1 MVMKVLGIALLVV
14 AVLAV
19 VIPVTNNCTAEGLF
33 ITTKDGRQIDMK
45 CYWTSRASVAVA
57 VVLGV
62 VGILLAVSHRKETRR
77 VLGVIG
83 VLLGAALVALP
94 TELIGVCAM
103 DKTCLNVMKPS
114 LILLGAIA
122 AALSVAAIALAG
134 SGDTGEETPA

>member
-1 MVMKVLGIALLVV
+1 MVMKVLGVALLVV

-62 VGILLAVSHRKETRR
+62 VGILLAISHRKETRR
-77 VLGVIG
+77 ALGVIG

-134 SGDTGEETPA
+134 SGETKEETPA

>member
-1 MVMKVLGIALLVV
+1 MVMKVLGVALLVV

-57 VVLGV
+57 VVLGA
-62 VGILLAVSHRKETRR
+62 VGILLALSHRKETRR
-77 VLGVIG
+77 ALGVIG

-134 SGDTGEETPA
+134 SGVTKEETPA

>member
-1 MVMKVLGIALLVV
+1 MVMKVLGIAILVV

-77 VLGVIG
+77 ALGVIG
-83 VLLGAALVALP
+83 VLLGIALVALP

-122 AALSVAAIALAG
+122 AALSIAAIALAG

>member
-19 VIPVTNNCTAEGLF
+19 VIPVANNCTAEGLF

-62 VGILLAVSHRKETRR
+62 VGILLALSHRKETRR
-77 VLGVIG
+77 ALGILG

-114 LILLGAIA
+114 LILLGTIA
-122 AALSVAAIALAG
+122 AALGVAAIALAG
-134 SGDTGEETPA
+134 SGDTKEETPA